1 MGTQEGF
8 DEGVKHAASPNP
20 LGDDEKHCDHNN
32 SRITESFERLFGFD
46 YRSGETLASPSEDTI
61 IREGDT
67 LLLLGSVSAI
77 SSLWNILPPATDQL
91 NVLARLTSSKRNI
104 MEASI
109 APHSPVVGKN
119 GTFLPSPKRTP

>member
-1 MGTQEGF
+1 MLVTRKSGIADQSVGQ
-8 DEGVKHAASPNP
+8 GGLP
-20 LGDDEKHCDHNN
+20 LKDGDLHL
-32 SRITESFERLFGFD
+32 SGI

-109 APHSPVVGKN
+109 APHSPVVGKKMV
-119 GTFLPSPKRTP
+119 PSPPPQQTL

>member
-46 YRSGETLASPSEDTI
+46 YL
-61 IREGDT
+61 
-67 LLLLGSVSAI
+67 
-77 SSLWNILPPATDQL
+77 
-91 NVLARLTSSKRNI
+91 KRQQHCHPI
-104 MEASI
+104 E
-109 APHSPVVGKN
+109 
-119 GTFLPSPKRTP
+119 

>member
-1 MGTQEGF
+1 MLVTRKSGIADQSVGQ
-8 DEGVKHAASPNP
+8 GGLP
-20 LGDDEKHCDHNN
+20 LKDGDLHLAG
-32 SRITESFERLFGFD
+32 I
-46 YRSGETLASPSEDTI
+46 YRNGETIASPSEDTI

-91 NVLARLTSSKRNI
+91 KVLARLTSSKRNI

-119 GTFLPSPKRTP
+119 GTFPPPPTNSLKG